1 MLKGNMSQAVCCTGE
16 LAEGNR
22 EAGEPDT
29 RQPAKTR

>member
-1 MLKGNMSQAVCCTGE
+1 MLKGNMSQAVCCAGE

-22 EAGEPDT
+22 EAGGPGR